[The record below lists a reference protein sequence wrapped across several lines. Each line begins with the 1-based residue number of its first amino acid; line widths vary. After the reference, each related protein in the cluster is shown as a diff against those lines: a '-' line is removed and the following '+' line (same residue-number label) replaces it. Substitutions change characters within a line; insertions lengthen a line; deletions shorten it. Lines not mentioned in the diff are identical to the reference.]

1 MAVRFAFGSGELA
14 ESMTVSDLLF
24 PGRVLAIE
32 TSCDE
37 TSAAVV
43 QRRSVLS
50 NVVATQIEMHQKWG
64 GVVPEAA
71 ARSHTEA
78 IVPVVDEALRLANLE
93 LQDIDGF
100 AVTTRPGL
108 VGALSVGASF
118 AKGLALSTQKPIV
131 GVHHIEGHLLS
142 ILAADE
148 EPLFPMVSLVA
159 SGGHSELVLIE
170 SLGSYR
176 LLGETRDDAAGEA
189 FDKTAR
195 LLGLGYPGGRAIQE
209 LAPSGNPKAF
219 DLPRALGKRTYE
231 MSFSGL
237 KTAVLRHVES
247 AQSPIN
253 AADMAASVQA
263 AIVDVLI
270 ARLEYSIQENH
281 PRSIAL
287 VGGVSA
293 NKDLRNQATKLGER
307 YGVQVIVPP
316 FSLCTD
322 NAAMIGLAGAFRLG
336 SNVLMHTDR
345 NLSVMG
351 VDELPGLVRE

>member
-1 MAVRFAFGSGELA
+1 
-14 ESMTVSDLLF
+14 MTVADQLF
-24 PGRVLAIE
+24 SGHLLAIE

-43 QRRSVLS
+43 RGRSVLS
-50 NVVATQIEMHQKWG
+50 NVVATQIDMHQKWG

-78 IVPVVDEALRLANLE
+78 IVPVVQEALEKANLS
-93 LQDIDGF
+93 LQEIEAI

-108 VGALSVGASF
+108 VGALSVGVSF
-118 AKGLALSTQKPIV
+118 AKGLALSLRRPIV

-142 ILAADE
+142 ILADDA

-159 SGGHSELVLIE
+159 SGGHSEIVLLE
-170 SLGSYR
+170 SLGRYR
-176 LLGETRDDAAGEA
+176 ILGETRDDAAGEA

-195 LLGLGYPGGRAIQE
+195 LLGLGYPGGRAIQS
-209 LAPSGNPKAF
+209 LAPTGNPKAF
-219 DLPRALGKRTYE
+219 DLPRALGKNTYE

-237 KTAVLRHVES
+237 KTAVLRHVEA
-247 AQSPIN
+247 AQGAIN

-263 AIVDVLI
+263 AIVDVLL
-270 ARLEYSIQENH
+270 ARLEFAIVQNR

-293 NKDLRNQATKLGER
+293 NNALRERALALGEK
-307 YGVQVIVPP
+307 YSVQVIVPP
-316 FSLCTD
+316 FALCTD

-336 SNVLMHTDR
+336 SNVLEHTDK
-345 NLSVMG
+345 NLAVMG
-351 VDELPGLVRE
+351 VDTLPGLVKE

>member
-1 MAVRFAFGSGELA
+1 
-14 ESMTVSDLLF
+14 MTVAEQLF
-24 PGRVLAIE
+24 PGKVLAIE

-43 QRRSVLS
+43 HRRSVLS
-50 NVVATQIEMHQKWG
+50 NVVATQIDMHQKWG

-78 IVPVVDEALRLANLE
+78 IVPVVQEALDTAGVSLHE
-93 LQDIDGF
+93 IEGF

-108 VGALSVGASF
+108 VGALSVGVSF
-118 AKGLALSTQKPIV
+118 AKGLALSTKKPIV

-142 ILAADE
+142 ILGSFE
-148 EPLFPMVSLVA
+148 EPMFPMVSLVA
-159 SGGHSELVLIE
+159 SGGHSEIVLIE
-170 SLGSYR
+170 SLGNYR
-176 LLGETRDDAAGEA
+176 ILGETRDDAAGEA

-195 LLGLGYPGGRAIQE
+195 LLGLGYPGGRAIQT
-209 LAPSGNPKAF
+209 LAPAGNPKAF
-219 DLPRALGKRTYE
+219 DLPRALGNKTYE

-237 KTAVLRHVES
+237 KTAVLRQIES
-247 AQSPIN
+247 AKGEIN
-253 AADMAASVQA
+253 PADMAASVQA

-270 ARLEYSIQENH
+270 ARLQFAIQEQR
-281 PRSIAL
+281 PKSISL

-293 NKDLRNQATKLGER
+293 NSALRERAIALGEKF
-307 YGVQVIVPP
+307 GVQVIVPP

-336 SNVLMHTDR
+336 LNVLEHTDR
-345 NLSVMG
+345 NLAVMG
-351 VDELPGLVRE
+351 VDNLPGLVNE

>member
-1 MAVRFAFGSGELA
+1 
-14 ESMTVSDLLF
+14 MTVAEQLF
-24 PGRVLAIE
+24 PGKVLAIE

-43 QRRSVLS
+43 HRRSVLS
-50 NVVATQIEMHQKWG
+50 NVVATQIDMHQKWG

-78 IVPVVDEALRLANLE
+78 IVPVVQEALDTAGVSLHE
-93 LQDIDGF
+93 IEGF

-108 VGALSVGASF
+108 VGALSVGVSF
-118 AKGLALSTQKPIV
+118 AKGLALSTKKPIV

-142 ILAADE
+142 ILGSFE
-148 EPLFPMVSLVA
+148 EPMFPMVSLVA
-159 SGGHSELVLIE
+159 SGGHSEIVLIE
-170 SLGSYR
+170 SLGNYR
-176 LLGETRDDAAGEA
+176 ILGETRDDAAGEA

-195 LLGLGYPGGRAIQE
+195 LLGLGYPGGRAIQT
-209 LAPSGNPKAF
+209 LAPAGNPKAF
-219 DLPRALGKRTYE
+219 DLPRALGNKTYE

-237 KTAVLRHVES
+237 KTAVLRQIES
-247 AQSPIN
+247 AKGEIN
-253 AADMAASVQA
+253 PADMAASVQA

-270 ARLEYSIQENH
+270 ARLQFAIQEQR
-281 PRSIAL
+281 PKSISL

-293 NKDLRNQATKLGER
+293 NSALRERAIGLGEKF
-307 YGVQVIVPP
+307 GVQVIVPP

-336 SNVLMHTDR
+336 LNVLEHTDR
-345 NLSVMG
+345 NLAVMG
-351 VDELPGLVRE
+351 VDNLPGLVNE